1 MNYSMME
8 LVWLLLIYSFLGWVV
23 ETIVGTV
30 KKKKFVNRGF
40 STGPFCLVYGIA
52 AVFMAVT
59 MEELMAEPV
68 FQLIGCG
75 VFATIIEWMAGKILE
90 RLNQHKW
97 WDYSNKKWN
106 FDGYICLQYSVLW
119 AVLGF
124 VAVRYGDAFFLIV
137 YHMIPTLIREILLK
151 AGIAYTQMDP
161 DTLGFF
167 EEEMKKRYPD
177 LELFQLPLT
186 MSIGSHTGPGALGIG
201 LVRFHK

>member
-75 VFATIIEWMAGKILE
+75 VLATIIEWMAGKILE

-106 FDGYICLQYSVLW
+106 FDG
-119 AVLGF
+119 
-124 VAVRYGDAFFLIV
+124 
-137 YHMIPTLIREILLK
+137 
-151 AGIAYTQMDP
+151 
-161 DTLGFF
+161 
-167 EEEMKKRYPD
+167 
-177 LELFQLPLT
+177 
-186 MSIGSHTGPGALGIG
+186 
-201 LVRFHK
+201 

>member
-75 VFATIIEWMAGKILE
+75 VLATIIEWMAGKILE

-97 WDYSNKKWN
+97 WTIRTRNGILTDTYAYSILYYGQCS
-106 FDGYICLQYSVLW
+106 DLW
-119 AVLGF
+119 L
-124 VAVRYGDAFFLIV
+124 YGMEMLFF
-137 YHMIPTLIREILLK
+137 
-151 AGIAYTQMDP
+151 
-161 DTLGFF
+161 
-167 EEEMKKRYPD
+167 
-177 LELFQLPLT
+177 
-186 MSIGSHTGPGALGIG
+186 
-201 LVRFHK
+201 